1 MNRVAILTPD
11 PEDESFHGRWREVF
25 GRMARPLA
33 EEGIEAVD
41 VSWVSD
47 EDLSAFDLVMPMNTW
62 GYHRAYDFW
71 LAKCDAWAFTGVRII
86 NPASVLRWNA
96 DKAYLGRL
104 WKLGAPAIPT
114 VYVDRPSPEDV
125 AAAAER
131 FGVDRLVVKPTVS
144 ASAFRT
150 ILVAPGDPLDDGP
163 QGPALIQPFLPAVGT
178 DGEISLIYFAGR
190 FSHAVRKVAKAGD
203 FRVQPEYDS
212 TVTGHDP
219 KTDELA
225 AADAILQAIEEP
237 LLYARVD
244 LVRDRQ
250 GKPALIEL
258 ELIEP
263 DLYLGYDPEAG
274 ARFARAVRGALA
286 A

>member
-1 MNRVAILTPD
+1 LTRVAILTPD
-11 PEDESFHGRWREVF
+11 PADESFHGRWRDVF

-33 EEGIEAVD
+33 AEGVEAAD

-47 EDLSAFDLVMPMNTW
+47 EDLSAFDLVLPMNAW
-62 GYHRAYDFW
+62 GYHRAYERW
-71 LAKCDAWAFTGVRII
+71 LARCDAWARTGVRIL

-96 DKAYLGRL
+96 DKRYLGRL
-104 WKLGAPAIPT
+104 WDAGAPAIPT
-114 VYVDRPSPEDV
+114 VYVDRPRPEDV

-131 FGVDRLVVKPTVS
+131 FGAERLVVKPTVS

-150 ILVAPGDPLDDGP
+150 ILVSPGDPLDDGP
-163 QGPALIQPFLPAVGT
+163 LGPALIQPFLPAVGT
-178 DGEISLIYFAGR
+178 DGEVSLIYFAGR
-190 FSHAVRKVAKAGD
+190 FSHSVRKVAKPGD

-212 TVTGHDP
+212 TVAGYDP
-219 KTDELA
+219 EADELA
-225 AADAILQAIEEP
+225 AAEAILDAVEDP

-244 LVRDRQ
+244 LVRDRERR
-250 GKPALIEL
+250 PALIEL

-274 ARFARAVRGALA
+274 QRFARAVKA
-286 A
+286 AIA